1 MSVSGGCVKEN
12 RPHCDGEFGPSM
24 RSRCL
29 VDRSVCGLLGH
40 RPTPARGLAHDTSDP
55 ATAVA
60 CCAVQRVSSSSSAL
74 TVGRPVKIG
83 YVVVCWSDESLGSMT
98 FVSSRAP
105 GVISMRRGLALAA
118 TGRVTVSTP
127 F

>member
-1 MSVSGGCVKEN
+1 
-12 RPHCDGEFGPSM
+12 
-24 RSRCL
+24 L
-29 VDRSVCGLLGH
+29 VDRSVCGLFGH

-60 CCAVQRVSSSSSAL
+60 CCAVRRVSSSSSAL
-74 TVGRPVKIG
+74 TVGRPVKTG
-83 YVVVCWSDESLGSMT
+83 YVVVCWSDWSDESLGSMT
-98 FVSSRAP
+98 VVSSRAP
-105 GVISMRRGLALAA
+105 WVISMRCGLALAA

>member
-1 MSVSGGCVKEN
+1 
-12 RPHCDGEFGPSM
+12 M

-40 RPTPARGLAHDTSDP
+40 RPMPARGLAHDTSDP

-74 TVGRPVKIG
+74 TVGRPVKRG
-83 YVVVCWSDESLGSMT
+83 YVVVCWSDESLGSIT
-98 FVSSRAP
+98 VVSSRAP
-105 GVISMRRGLALAA
+105 WVISMRCGLALAA

>member
-1 MSVSGGCVKEN
+1 MA
-12 RPHCDGEFGPSM
+12 GEFGPGM

-29 VDRSVCGLLGH
+29 VDRSVSGLLGH
-40 RPTPARGLAHDTSDP
+40 RPTPARGLAHDTSQP

-60 CCAVQRVSSSSSAL
+60 CRAVQRGSSSSAL
-74 TVGRPVKIG
+74 TVGRQVKRG

-98 FVSSRAP
+98 VVSSRAP
-105 GVISMRRGLALAA
+105 WVISMRCGLALAA